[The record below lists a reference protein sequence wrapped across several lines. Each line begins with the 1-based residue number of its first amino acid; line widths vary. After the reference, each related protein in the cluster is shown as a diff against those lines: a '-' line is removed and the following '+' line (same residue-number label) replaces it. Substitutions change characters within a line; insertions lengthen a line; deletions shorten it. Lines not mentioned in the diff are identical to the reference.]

1 MILRVRW
8 RVWLASRVGMCQTTR
23 MYDISFSVAIP
34 LRPTHGAFCTSLSEM
49 NGSKGGAFASPASGG
64 RQS

>member
-1 MILRVRW
+1 
-8 RVWLASRVGMCQTTR
+8 MCQTTR